1 VPHLIVRQKIRNTT
15 TMNTR
20 SLVLAV
26 LATLPSAYGAIVN
39 VSFQAYDQSA
49 QNTPYYSH
57 YGVTSDLGVP
67 GWYGAGDADSEVVAI
82 VNLMDSGWGFSAS
95 STSSFHVMTRID
107 AARNSPRPL
116 RSIGWHQFSFV
127 FDTNIQTMSI
137 LMNGTE
143 IQNGT
148 FTNPITWFMFAY
160 NGGSGRETVI
170 DDFSVTW
177 DGNLVYEQGFNS
189 STLDPAWAVTRI
201 DSGGYAT
208 SGDTSNPFSGAGALA
223 LGGNVSGIAF
233 DLTSVPE
240 PTTTILSALGLA
252 SFCMIRRRI

>member
-1 VPHLIVRQKIRNTT
+1 MI
-15 TMNTR
+15 
-20 SLVLAV
+20 A
-26 LATLPSAYGAIVN
+26 ALPNAQAAIVN
-39 VSFQAYDQSA
+39 VSFHAYDQSA
-49 QNTPYYSH
+49 QNTSYYSH

-67 GWYGAGDADSEVVAI
+67 GWYGAGDDVSEVVGI
-82 VNLMDSGWGFSAS
+82 VNLMDSGWGFSS
-95 STSSFHVMTRID
+95 TSTSSFHVMTRID

-148 FTNPITWFMFAY
+148 YTNPITWFMFAY
-160 NGGSGRETVI
+160 NGGSGRETVM

-177 DGNLVYEQGFNS
+177 DGNVVYEQGFNS
-189 STLDPAWAVTRI
+189 STLDPAWVVTRT

-208 SGDTSNPFSGAGALA
+208 SGDTSNPFTGSGALA
-223 LGGNVSGIAF
+223 LGGNVSGVAF
-233 DLTSVPE
+233 NLASVPE
-240 PTTTILSALGLA
+240 PSSALLTALGCMVA
-252 SFCMIRRRI
+252 VSFRRRSI

>member
-1 VPHLIVRQKIRNTT
+1 
-15 TMNTR
+15 
-20 SLVLAV
+20 
-26 LATLPSAYGAIVN
+26 LPTAHAAIVN
-39 VSFQAYDQSA
+39 VSFHASDQSA

-67 GWYGAGDADSEVVAI
+67 GWHGAGDGVPEVVSI
-82 VNLMDSGWGFSAS
+82 VNLMDSGWGFRETG
-95 STSSFHVMTRID
+95 TSSFHVMSKIGTTP
-107 AARNSPRPL
+107 NSPRPL
-116 RSIGWHQFSFV
+116 RSIGWHEFSFV
-127 FDTNIQTMSI
+127 FDTNIQSMSI

-148 FTNPITWFMFAY
+148 YTNPITWFMFAY
-160 NGGSGRETVI
+160 NGGSGRETLI

-201 DSGGYAT
+201 DSGGYAN
-208 SGDTSNPFSGAGALA
+208 SGDTSNPFTGAGAMA

-233 DLTSVPE
+233 DLTTVPE
-240 PTTTILSALGLA
+240 PGVALLTVLGA
-252 SFCMIRRRI
+252 FAGIVRRRRPLA